1 MSSHIDD
8 FKEFIRVEGAT
19 NAFRRYI
26 LHSDCQMIES
36 SQSYALKSKIC
47 DKLNVE
53 FDNIIV
59 VGSCKLGFSIK
70 PNKRFVPFGDESDID
85 VAIVSPTLFESV
97 WRTALEYKYSNADW
111 QSQREFFKY
120 LSSGWIRPD
129 KFPRGEN
136 FAFSTDWFEFF
147 REMTNSREYGDY
159 KIAAGIYYNSFF
171 LEKYQETCL
180 EQCILEVN
188 Q

>member
-8 FKEFIRVEGAT
+8 FKEFIRKK
-19 NAFRRYI
+19 NAKDTFRRYI
-26 LHSDCQMIES
+26 LHNDCQMIES
-36 SQSYALKSKIC
+36 NQSFELKNKIC
-47 DKLNVE
+47 GKLNVQ
-53 FDNIIV
+53 FDNVIV

-70 PNKRFVPFGDESDID
+70 PTKRFVPFGDDSDID
-85 VAIVSPTLFESV
+85 VAIVSQTLFESV
-97 WRTALEYKYSNADW
+97 WKTAIEYDYSNADW
-111 QSQREFFKY
+111 QSKREFFKY
-120 LSSGWIRPD
+120 LASGWIRPD

-147 REMTNSREYGDY
+147 SEMTNSREFGDY

-180 EQCILEVN
+180 EQCIFEVT